1 MESFRKEGGNKVLV
15 SKCLALAKSP
25 PGGEEKIGA
34 LPRGRKRGFNM
45 IKIITILLV
54 LIPLFLGCTKKKAED
69 HIAHQKQV
77 ESSIEYWTCS
87 MHPSVRKDGPGECP
101 ICGMD
106 LIPVYKEDKDKIVV
120 EKKTAELV
128 GIKSVKVQYMN
139 MSKTIRLPG
148 KVANDN
154 ELYIAQQEY
163 ITSFMNIQ
171 KLKEEKAEEQQ
182 KRLEKIL
189 QSSALRLKLLGFDE
203 KEIYK
208 LQKKQEPD
216 INLIY
221 PGEKVWI
228 IAEIYEYDLSL
239 VKIGQNVVVTTPTYP
254 KDKFY
259 GVVRAIEPVLNP
271 ETRSAKARIEVINTG
286 SKLKLE
292 MFVTLEI
299 IVNFGKTLA
308 IPRQSLIDTG
318 IRKIVYVDLGE
329 GRYKMVQVKTGYVSD
344 DYVQIIEG
352 LKEGDMVVTDGN
364 FMLDSQATLTGGA
377 SLLYGSAEEIKGV
390 LPKGREEEKKPVH
403 KH

>member
-1 MESFRKEGGNKVLV
+1 
-15 SKCLALAKSP
+15 
-25 PGGEEKIGA
+25 
-34 LPRGRKRGFNM
+34 M